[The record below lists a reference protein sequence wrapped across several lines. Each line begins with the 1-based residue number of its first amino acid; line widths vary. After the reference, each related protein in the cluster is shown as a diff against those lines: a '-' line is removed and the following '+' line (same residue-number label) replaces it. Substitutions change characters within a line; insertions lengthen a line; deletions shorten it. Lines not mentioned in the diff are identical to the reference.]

1 MPNRPQPMAERKTD
15 QGAIAS
21 GRFARARRSRAA
33 FTIVEIL
40 VAMAIAL
47 TFLSALYSSI
57 TQLLR
62 ASDNTRARVEAMR
75 NGRAALLTLTDE
87 FKAISRSGSDF
98 LVLGVNN
105 DTTFGNG
112 IDDDV
117 DGSIDEE
124 TIDGRDEDA
133 DYNALSDDQHAL
145 IATVGLTDLFE
156 RQDFVL
162 EDDLG
167 DLNVDEDVVFGND
180 TLEFQLFPPAIDASL
195 TSATIGYA
203 LGSIDGEAHT
213 LIRTAKVEDAGGST
227 TTVSPL
233 AFGVLGLDFM
243 YWDPNGTPGAV
254 LRADRPYWVTE
265 WDSNDA
271 GSFDPPQLE
280 LPASIYVRLT
290 LYADRRPIQSY
301 ENGATVETLTVDTVV
316 NLEDIIGDASYP
328 RLLIP

>member
-1 MPNRPQPMAERKTD
+1 MPEPAPIMAERKTVPWRGNAAGLAK
-15 QGAIAS
+15 GA
-21 GRFARARRSRAA
+21 RSRAA

-62 ASDNTRARVEAMR
+62 ATDNTRARVEAMR
-75 NGRAALLTLTDE
+75 NGRASLLTLTDE

-98 LVLGVNN
+98 LVLGINN
-105 DTTFGNG
+105 DTSFGDG
-112 IDDDV
+112 IDN
-117 DGSIDEE
+117 DGDGTVDEE

-133 DYNALSDDQHAL
+133 DYDPLTDDRHAL
-145 IATVGLTDLFE
+145 IATVSLVDIHE

-167 DLNVDEDVVFGND
+167 DVNVDEDVVLGND
-180 TLEFQLFPPAIDASL
+180 TLDFQLFPPAIDASL
-195 TSATIGYA
+195 TSATISYA
-203 LGSIDGEAHT
+203 LGAIDGQAHT
-213 LIRTAKVEDAGGST
+213 LLRTAKIEDGSGT
-227 TTVSPL
+227 TTTISPL

-243 YWDPNGTPGAV
+243 YWDPNGTPGAL
-254 LRADRPYWVTE
+254 LREDRPYWVTD
-265 WDSNDA
+265 WDSRDWMT
-271 GSFDPPQLE
+271 FDSPQLE

-290 LYADRRPIQSY
+290 LYADRRPIESY
-301 ENGATVETLTVDTVV
+301 ENGAAVQTVTVDTVV
-316 NLEDIIGDASYP
+316 NLEDIIGDGSYP